1 MNLVLQKPKSSCCG
15 QCCVAMVAGITLK
28 ASYKVFGTKG
38 ATTTK
43 SVRRALDKLG
53 YEVNERLKT
62 FRNEAGL
69 PSPCMLV
76 LRFPKEVQRC
86 GHWVVYHN
94 SLIYCPSLGIYS
106 FSALSARDGVKCT
119 SYLGFTAK

>member
-1 MNLVLQKPKSSCCG
+1 MNLVLQKPNSFCCG

-53 YEVNERLKT
+53 YEVNERMKT

-69 PSPCMLV
+69 PSPCILV
-76 LRFPKEVQRC
+76 LRFPKEVQAA
-86 GHWVVYHN
+86 GHWVVYDN
-94 SLIYCPSLGIYS
+94 GLIYCPSRGIYS
-106 FSALSARDGVKCT
+106 FTELSTRPGVKCT
-119 SYLGFTAK
+119 SYLGFIKS